1 MYSNVA
7 DENFFNQQKEILKD
21 WHLQDPADADE
32 ILRTWKIADY
42 QQNKPNPFVLDES
55 LIVRSFFESEFI
67 LGDMNGDGNLNVLD
81 VVELINQILSG
92 ENTTEGD
99 INGDGGNNI
108 LDVVALVN
116 LVLN

>member
-1 MYSNVA
+1 
-7 DENFFNQQKEILKD
+7 
-21 WHLQDPADADE
+21 
-32 ILRTWKIADY
+32 
-42 QQNKPNPFVLDES
+42 
-55 LIVRSFFESEFI
+55 
-67 LGDMNGDGNLNVLD
+67 MNGDGNLNVLD